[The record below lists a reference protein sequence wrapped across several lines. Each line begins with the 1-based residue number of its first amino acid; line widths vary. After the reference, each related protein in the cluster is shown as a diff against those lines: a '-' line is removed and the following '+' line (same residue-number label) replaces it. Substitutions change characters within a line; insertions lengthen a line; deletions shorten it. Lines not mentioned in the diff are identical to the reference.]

1 MYNINIMIYIFIC
14 MILYIQ
20 SIYSRN
26 ITINSIDIPKE
37 LIYTYDEK
45 TAISKSAISAKPGW
59 NYYCRKDD
67 CVTISNDYDGIKPYI
82 QLPDENGNVKNYIV
96 RSFPYDEKLKK
107 LSYYA
112 DFIDYSN
119 LDYGVEIL
127 SLKCNNDSEC
137 LYNKCIDNHCVFNDE
152 AQVVHCDT
160 IYNFFALFE
169 YSYIHCGKGY
179 HDPCNKNN
187 ECSSKKCMEGSC
199 SSLLLTPSDSVATGQ
214 ALETLICIAVIGGI
228 FIIVAIIYS
237 VINYRKNNFE
247 KIENKQ
253 SNIK

>member
-1 MYNINIMIYIFIC
+1 MYNINIMLYIFIC

-45 TAISKSAISAKPGW
+45 TAISKSALTSKPGW

-82 QLPDENGNVKNYIV
+82 QLPDENGNVKNYIAY
-96 RSFPYDEKLKK
+96 SCTYDDKLKK
-107 LSYYA
+107 LVDCVNRYKYTS
-112 DFIDYSN
+112 F
-119 LDYGVEIL
+119 DYGVEYL
-127 SLKCNNDSEC
+127 SVLCKNDSEC

-169 YSYIHCGKGY
+169 YSYIHCGRGY

-187 ECSSKKCMEGSC
+187 ECSSKKCMKGSC

-237 VINYRKNNFE
+237 VINCRKNNFE